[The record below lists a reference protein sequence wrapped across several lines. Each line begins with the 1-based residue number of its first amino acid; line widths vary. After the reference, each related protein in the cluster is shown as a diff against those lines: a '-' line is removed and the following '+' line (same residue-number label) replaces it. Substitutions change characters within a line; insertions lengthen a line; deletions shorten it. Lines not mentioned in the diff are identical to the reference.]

1 MRSRGFLFGSAM
13 VIAVVVFASLA
24 FVQTARPV
32 QARPVGSMASAA
44 VCPTGATGMPSTCAE
59 VHASALA
66 AGTMT
71 RSQFNYAQARLE
83 ALSAHAR
90 ELPASQA
97 QPQGSL

>member
-1 MRSRGFLFGSAM
+1 MKSRGFLFGSAM
-13 VIAVVVFASLA
+13 VIAIVAFAALA

-32 QARPVGSMASAA
+32 QAGPVGSMSRAA
-44 VCPTGATGMPSTCAE
+44 ICPTGATGMPSTCAE

-71 RSQFNYAQARLE
+71 RSQFNYAQTRLE
-83 ALSAHAR
+83 ALSAHAH

-97 QPQGSL
+97 QPQGTL